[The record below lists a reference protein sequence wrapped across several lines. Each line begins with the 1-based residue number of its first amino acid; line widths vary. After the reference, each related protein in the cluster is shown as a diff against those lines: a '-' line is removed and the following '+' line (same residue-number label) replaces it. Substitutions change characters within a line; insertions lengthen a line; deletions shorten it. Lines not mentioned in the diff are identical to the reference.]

1 MSKNTKVIIEISDLV
16 HSYRGKIETV
26 ALNGVNLS
34 VKKGERLVIRGK
46 SGVGKT
52 TLLHCI
58 AGILR
63 PTQGRILVDSHDI
76 LLYNENQLADYR
88 CKTVGLIYQSYN
100 LAQFLTVKENIE
112 FPMVLAKIPVEKREK
127 RIAEL
132 TEFLEIKRYL
142 EQKPE
147 FLSGGE
153 QQRVAIAIA
162 LANNP
167 PIVLADEPTGN
178 IDIETAK
185 TVYMHLSH
193 MCQIYNTTLVMASH
207 DLNSAQYADR
217 EVILSE
223 LESKL
228 KK

>member
-1 MSKNTKVIIEISDLV
+1 VSRRKDTIIEISNLT
-16 HSYRGKIETV
+16 HIYKGKIETT
-26 ALNGVNLS
+26 ALSGVNLI
-34 VKKGERLVIRGK
+34 VKKGERLVVRGK

-63 PTQGRILVDSHDI
+63 PTKGRILVDNQDI
-76 LLYNENQLADYR
+76 LQYNENQLADYR

-112 FPMVLAKIPVEKREK
+112 FPMLLTHKQQEDREK
-127 RIAEL
+127 RIEEL
-132 TEFLEIKRYL
+132 AEFLEIKRYL

-178 IDIETAK
+178 IDVETAE
-185 TVYMHLSH
+185 TVYTHLSH
-193 MCQIYNTTLVMASH
+193 MCQIYDTTLVIASH
-207 DLNSAQYADR
+207 DPNASKFSER
-217 EVILSE
+217 EVILAE
-223 LESKL
+223 LESQ
-228 KK
+228 KKM

>member
-1 MSKNTKVIIEISDLV
+1 MSRRKDTIIEISNLT
-16 HSYRGKIETV
+16 HIYKGKIETT
-26 ALNGVNLS
+26 ALSGVNLI
-34 VKKGERLVIRGK
+34 VKKGERLVVRGK

-63 PTQGRILVDSHDI
+63 PTKGRILVDNQDI
-76 LLYNENQLADYR
+76 LQYNENQLADYR

-112 FPMVLAKIPVEKREK
+112 FPMLLTHKQQEDREK
-127 RIAEL
+127 RIEEL
-132 TEFLEIKRYL
+132 AEFLEIKRYL

-178 IDIETAK
+178 IDVETAE
-185 TVYMHLSH
+185 TVYTHLSH
-193 MCQIYNTTLVMASH
+193 MCQIYDTTLVIASH
-207 DLNSAQYADR
+207 DPNASKFSER
-217 EVILSE
+217 EVILAE
-223 LESKL
+223 LESQ
-228 KK
+228 KKM